1 MDKREELIYSIY
13 KKQLRAFEFLG
24 TTIEKINHDVP
35 DILTEKMERWQKV
48 YLMGVKNSSGV
59 NERAVK
65 KLSQANFIFNT
76 LDKMSDGGRAVDV
89 NLRNPLSAGIMTG
102 SSSAGAVN
110 VLYGINDIALAT
122 DGGGSVLGPAFS
134 LNLFSCLLKGLGY
147 QAQSKKKSTDGIE
160 FSAGTGLI
168 SYDYSIMKEAV
179 KVLTGEYGSD
189 TGKITVAVPCNLT
202 SPDGKNHMEL
212 LSGVLDGV
220 ENLEVREFEYPDF
233 MDRESSIKAMKVIF
247 ANADVV
253 ACAEGPVDT
262 MGIGDSVYGSFSD
275 TKASQARSG
284 KNLLRIANMLNCSA
298 VGIPCDVFSKG
309 ILLCAS
315 SGAACFSKLI
325 SLADHTAYKFMQS
338 SLVQE
343 YFHRSFLR
351 RHNEYTFKDGD

>member
-35 DILTEKMERWQKV
+35 DILTEKMKRWERI
-48 YLMGVKNSSGV
+48 YLMGVKNSSGID
-59 NERAVK
+59 ERAVK

-89 NLRNPLSAGIMTG
+89 NLRNPFSAGIMTG